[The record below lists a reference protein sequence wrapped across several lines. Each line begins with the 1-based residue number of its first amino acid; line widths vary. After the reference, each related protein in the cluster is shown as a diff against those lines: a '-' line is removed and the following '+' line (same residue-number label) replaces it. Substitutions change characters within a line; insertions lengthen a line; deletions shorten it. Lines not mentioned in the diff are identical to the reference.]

1 MRGIP
6 SILLD
11 KIKQQYQTK
20 FNNAN
25 PRVSVTVARA
35 RTTVSD
41 SSYFTVETIREG
53 ANLGDVSLAPQ
64 RMRTSGTPTRI
75 YEIHIDNGIV
85 GTSIR
90 EYPDKLK
97 DGWKDQFTLGAGSK
111 VAMAFDGEWRRYR
124 QLWRLVT
131 HEVPWIFWVDGDG
144 KLQAQL
150 WDDDTTKQELASGVT
165 YVRAIRAW
173 KNLNIADK
181 DQGIVVAYIKNDGK
195 VYYRNYCQ
203 LLDLTYLW
211 EPEREITDFTGAA
224 LSLNLFITNDYR
236 MGFMIEDSLSNIH
249 WLITDR
255 NWAGMAIA
263 ADTLTV
269 APATLDINL
278 IPIEYINA
286 VEQETLTVA
295 PAELS
300 VNLLYAD
307 TNNAVKAIN
316 IPKAMINEE
325 EEEYDDWGWIIE
337 TTFDHP
343 IPNLNL
349 SQVVATNLD
358 NATTIEMASLDK
370 ISDKVYRLNVS
381 NVVESGINNVYGDIK
396 ISVVGAINP
405 AGYTYINMEDTF
417 TPLNLVPTFIPLPE
431 VEAIFN
437 E

>member
-53 ANLGDVSLAPQ
+53 SNLGDVSLAPQ
-64 RMRTSGTPTRI
+64 RMRVSGTPTRI
-75 YEIHIDNGIV
+75 YEIHVDNGIV

-97 DGWKDQFTLGAGSK
+97 DGWKDKFTLGAGSK

-131 HEVPWIFWVDGDG
+131 HEKPWIFWVDNTG
-144 KLQAQL
+144 KLWAQL
-150 WDDDTTKQELASGVT
+150 WDDVSTKQELASGVT

-173 KNLNIADK
+173 KNLNLADK

-211 EPEREITDFTGAA
+211 EPEREITDFTGTA

-236 MGFMIEDSLSNIH
+236 MGFAIEDSLSNIH

-300 VNLLYAD
+300 VTLLYAD

-358 NATTIEMASLDK
+358 NTTTIEMTSLDK
-370 ISDKVYRLNVS
+370 ISDTVYRLNVS

-396 ISVVGAINP
+396 IDVVGAINP
-405 AGYTYINMEDTF
+405 AGYTYINMEYTF